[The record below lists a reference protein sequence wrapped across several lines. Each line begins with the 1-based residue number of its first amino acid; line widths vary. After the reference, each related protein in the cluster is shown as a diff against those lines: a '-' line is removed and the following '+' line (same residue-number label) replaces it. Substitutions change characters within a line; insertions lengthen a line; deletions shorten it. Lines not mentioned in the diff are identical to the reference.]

1 MQTDN
6 TSTLKLTLIYALALS
21 ILYYPVFFHE
31 YGIIDDF
38 YVYWIRP
45 DFGFHPQFVANF
57 LHGRPLDGIWMAAID
72 IYAGTVSSQIIF
84 RFISLG
90 FMVATATMLSRHLS
104 VRCGIA
110 HKYSILIVL
119 LIFTLPGYQTF
130 AVWSLTSICSL
141 VALTGFIAATVADKA
156 LVKIISSPENLF
168 SLSKKNITI
177 PLRLC
182 LAWVIILLSLYSY
195 PPTTFFYIIFP
206 LSLLLFDQN
215 QSLDI
220 RIRHCIYHMAIL
232 GSASLVYMFSVSEVL
247 LPWVASTMIDVGSV
261 DYYFRP
267 DISFTQK
274 QIALESLEIT
284 GLSMW
289 FGSGRG
295 GLVLVFRAALIAS
308 LLIIGYRQFKL
319 LLESGKT
326 HVHCLLMTILFL
338 GFLLG
343 LSILVSNA
351 VNLASSGH
359 ASYTRHTL
367 VFSTTVTLFFV
378 RAALDVQYAFGGLL
392 KKTID
397 LGMIVAVVLAMSVAW
412 QNVNRVVERHANEW
426 RITLDFTKEI
436 LEKAPLNG
444 YKVGI
449 RMHNLGSSRLET
461 EYPTSAYQTHAYLL
475 LFAGF
480 SENGAFSKDY
490 RTSMVSPIVIGN
502 DDGLKMDIK
511 SAEGQSISMHFLPPH
526 ATFTIEDYD
535 ITLDYNEAIN

>member
-45 DFGFHPQFVANF
+45 AYGFHQQFIANF
-57 LHGRPLDGIWMAAID
+57 IFGRPLDAIWMAAID
-72 IYAGTVSSQIIF
+72 IYAGSVSSQIIF

-206 LSLLLFDQN
+206 LSLLLFDQK

-232 GSASLVYMFSVSEVL
+232 GSASLVYMFSVSEIL
-247 LPWVASTMIDVGSV
+247 LPWVASTMIGGNSA

-267 DISFTQK
+267 DISLVQK
-274 QIALESLEIT
+274 LIALRALEIT

-295 GLVLVFRAALIAS
+295 GLVLIFRAALIVS
-308 LLIIGYRQFKL
+308 LLIIGYRQFKTL
-319 LLESGKT
+319 LTSGKT
-326 HVHCLLMTILFL
+326 RIYCFLITALFL
-338 GFLLG
+338 GFIVG
-343 LSILVSNA
+343 LSIFVSNA

-367 VFSTTVTLFFV
+367 VFSSAVILIFV
-378 RAALDVQYAFGGLL
+378 RATFDVQSVFGALL

-397 LGMIVAVVLAMSVAW
+397 LGMVVGVIFTMSIAW

-426 RITLDFTKEI
+426 RTTLDFTKKI
-436 LEKAPLNG
+436 LEEAPLNG
-444 YKVGI
+444 YKVGVQ
-449 RMHNLGSSRLET
+449 MHDLGPSRLEI

-480 SENGAFSKDY
+480 AQNGAFPEDY
-490 RTSMVSPIVIGN
+490 RTSMETPLVIGN
-502 DDGLKMDIK
+502 DDGLTMNIK
-511 SAEGQSISMHFLPPH
+511 SAAGQSIDIHFVPQKVI
-526 ATFTIEDYD
+526 FIIENYN